1 MRSAS
6 ILVSLPLVI
15 PQVLAGFLGGE
26 HLFTTVIKRV
36 QLWYKFMA
44 RKRGVEKRDDCCHFR
59 RI

>member
-36 QLWYKFMA
+36 QLWYNIHGPRA
-44 RKRGVEKRDDCCHFR
+44 RRGKKG
-59 RI
+59 